1 VSIGGRNAPG
11 AEAAVGALG
20 AIGALVV
27 ASMDS
32 SNHASA
38 VGDARSS
45 APFRFH
51 GPVTA
56 ALRIATT
63 DAQGD
68 RVATALEADAQA
80 DIRVTP
86 RMRLILD
93 DTDAARAF
101 VEMSARFKDAETG
114 ADRAKWYSFT
124 DPVTRPLRSDGT
136 GWFDNDA
143 QALRRTTDE
152 SFRRLARLMADD
164 LSGRWAT
171 LQGSETAPRLAVR
184 SRFTRQEATLIVLET
199 LPNGWIVSS
208 LLQQVLNAASTR
220 GRAGAGGGVL
230 PDGGVEGRARTRS
243 TTSPGGAS
251 RDRSS

>member
-1 VSIGGRNAPG
+1 
-11 AEAAVGALG
+11 
-20 AIGALVV
+20 
-27 ASMDS
+27 
-32 SNHASA
+32 
-38 VGDARSS
+38 
-45 APFRFH
+45 
-51 GPVTA
+51 
-56 ALRIATT
+56 
-63 DAQGD
+63 
-68 RVATALEADAQA
+68 
-80 DIRVTP
+80 
-86 RMRLILD
+86 
-93 DTDAARAF
+93 
-101 VEMSARFKDAETG
+101 
-114 ADRAKWYSFT
+114 
-124 DPVTRPLRSDGT
+124 LRSDGT

-152 SFRRLARLMADD
+152 SFRRLAQLMADD